1 MDQSQYEELENLIDK
16 LVSVNGYPNDH
27 KTIHSLKVD
36 LLKTFLFSGSLFVT
50 YALFLCN

>member
-1 MDQSQYEELENLIDK
+1 MYQLQYEELGNLIDT
-16 LVSVNGYPNDH
+16 LVSVNGYPIDR

-50 YALFLCN
+50 YAFFLCN